1 MRIVRIVFSFW
12 EWQPRRCGARPQA
25 GCTALTGTACVPQD
39 FVELAKWEDRGY
51 HAMRSSTEKAQRQL
65 HKMQR
70 QAGDVLRQ
78 PAAAVLAEAAKSVGL
93 SNLAAPEQLP
103 GAAPKK
109 GRTVPLPSATEPLVS
124 RACVHFVPHHE
135 LL

>member
-1 MRIVRIVFSFW
+1 MSLCVFCIVLLGVAAEEMQRQVTG
-12 EWQPRRCGARPQA
+12 RL
-25 GCTALTGTACVPQD
+25 CTALTGTACVPQD

-78 PAAAVLAEAAKSVGL
+78 PAAAVLAEAAKSVRL

-103 GAAPKK
+103 GAAPKR
-109 GRTVPLPSATEPLVS
+109 GRTVHLPSAAEPSVS
-124 RACVHFVPHHE
+124 RACVNFVPSE
-135 LL
+135 

>member
-1 MRIVRIVFSFW
+1 M
-12 EWQPRRCGARPQA
+12 PQ
-25 GCTALTGTACVPQD
+25 G

-93 SNLAAPEQLP
+93 SNLAAPDQLP
-103 GAAPKK
+103 GAAPKRGK
-109 GRTVPLPSATEPLVS
+109 VMPLASAREPLVS
-124 RACVHFVPHHE
+124 EACVHLVP
-135 LL
+135 

>member
-1 MRIVRIVFSFW
+1 M
-12 EWQPRRCGARPQA
+12 
-25 GCTALTGTACVPQD
+25 
-39 FVELAKWEDRGY
+39 ELAKWEDRGY

-70 QAGDVLRQ
+70 QATDMLRQ

-93 SNLAAPEQLP
+93 HNLAAPEQLP

-109 GRTVPLPSATEPLVS
+109 GRTVPMASVAEPLVS
-124 RACVHFVPHHE
+124 ETCVYFVPFKFGGCLVILHLTIE
-135 LL
+135 

>member
-1 MRIVRIVFSFW
+1 M
-12 EWQPRRCGARPQA
+12 
-25 GCTALTGTACVPQD
+25 PQD

-51 HAMRSSTEKAQRQL
+51 HSMRSSTEKAQRQL

-70 QAGDVLRQ
+70 QAGDVLRR

-103 GAAPKK
+103 GAAPEK
-109 GRTVPLPSATEPLVS
+109 GRAKPLALPAEPMVS
-124 RACVHFVPHHE
+124 RLRVPFVP
-135 LL
+135 